1 MKKILC
7 LGSFIAMI
15 LGATGCDRNN
25 IEPEDKMVT
34 KVLYAI
40 NSDTKTSL
48 EGKDIVWEKGD
59 TVCCIAVYKD
69 YRLNSARYAVYSNIK
84 PTEMN
89 GSSARIEVTCG
100 SAFTPAYIIYP
111 TSDLVSYTSDG
122 LLTIPVAE
130 SYTMVKD
137 NIPFASNISVGTV
150 EQDNVHMKNVMAL
163 MKLEVTYPETMNED
177 IDGIRQIVVSSNAG
191 EALSGTLTYNPVENQ
206 VTATEGSS
214 KLYLYPPTDEPY
226 FPAGV
231 YYFPLPSI
239 SLSQGLKVKVS
250 RGDNWVATKSYEQAY
265 DLKRSSIINMGK
277 TSEWGLN
284 YENTVR
290 TLKAVFSKDGAKVG
304 TGWAFDDGTEPK
316 KATVCGKGLV
326 GPYYLPDNDDAP
338 FYFFVAKEVS
348 SDSWRTTGGAGRRFG
363 GTVHDYMLLPAING
377 YRLASVYI
385 KSGSG
390 ASTYAITNNP
400 ASGDPVPVAGGEKKS
415 ISKQSEHTFIL
426 SGTEANT
433 AYRLDLPT
441 TTCAGILE
449 FQLNYEMD

>member
-59 TVCCIAVYKD
+59 TVCCVAVYED
-69 YRLNSARYAVYSNIK
+69 NRLNTARYAVYSNIR

-89 GSSARIEVTCG
+89 GTSARIEVTCG
-100 SAFTPAYIIYP
+100 SAFTPAYIVYP
-111 TSDLVSYTSDG
+111 TSDLVTYTSG
-122 LLTIPVAE
+122 QLNIPVPE

-137 NIPFASNISVGTV
+137 NIPSASNIAVGTV
-150 EQDNVHMKNVMAL
+150 EQDNVYMKNAMAL
-163 MKLEVTYPETMNED
+163 MKFEVAYPEGMNEEV
-177 IDGIRQIVVSSNAG
+177 DGIKQIVISSNAG
-191 EALSGTLTYNPVENQ
+191 EAISGTLTYDPAENK

-250 RGDNWVATKSYEQAY
+250 RGDNWVAGKSYAQAY
-265 DLKRSSIINMGK
+265 DLKRNSIINMGK
-277 TSEWGLN
+277 TSDWGLK

-290 TLKAVFSKDGAKVG
+290 TLHAVFSKDGAKVG
-304 TGWAFDDGTEPK
+304 TGWAFNGTEPNR
-316 KATVCGKGLV
+316 ANDVCGKGIV

-363 GTVHDYMLLPAING
+363 GTVHDYMLMPAING
-377 YRLASVYI
+377 YRLSAVYL
-385 KSGSG
+385 KAGSGS
-390 ASTYAITNNP
+390 STYAITNNP
-400 ASGDPVPVAGGEKKS
+400 SSGDPVPVAGGDKHT
-415 ISKQSEHTFIL
+415 IAKQGEYTFIL
-426 SGTEANT
+426 SGTEVNT

-449 FQLNYEMD
+449 FQLSYEMD